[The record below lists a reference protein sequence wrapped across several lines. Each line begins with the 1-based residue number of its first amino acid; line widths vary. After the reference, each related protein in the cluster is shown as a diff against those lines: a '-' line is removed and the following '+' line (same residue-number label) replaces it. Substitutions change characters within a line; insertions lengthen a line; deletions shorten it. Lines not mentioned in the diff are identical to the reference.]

1 MLLVASIAILL
12 AVCDA
17 MPAARLQVN
26 GLTFQQP
33 RHPNINWST
42 EHQIDLI
49 SSGKNESVSSR

>member
-33 RHPNINWST
+33 RHPNIKWST
-42 EHQIDLI
+42 EHRIDL
-49 SSGKNESVSSR
+49 VSSEKNASASSR